1 MFSSHFILLKLT
13 LISSVDSDVHIY
25 FLNDD
30 KKNETHILMILKIQ
44 ASSDNYRNS
53 FCNKIRRKR
62 RKEQSC
68 NA

>member
-30 KKNETHILMILKIQ
+30 KKNETHILMNMKIQ
-44 ASSDNYRNS
+44 ASSDNYR
-53 FCNKIRRKR
+53 KVYLTK
-62 RKEQSC
+62 
-68 NA
+68 

>member
-30 KKNETHILMILKIQ
+30 KKNETLILMNIKIQ
-44 ASSDNYRNS
+44 ASSDRNV
-53 FCNKIRRKR
+53 FFKQNKKEKKKR
-62 RKEQSC
+62 IVL
-68 NA
+68 

>member
-30 KKNETHILMILKIQ
+30 KKNETHILMNMKIQ
-44 ASSDNYRNS
+44 ASSDNYRRVS
-53 FCNKIRRKR
+53 
-62 RKEQSC
+62 
-68 NA
+68 